1 MRWPLKNQVLFQMLL
16 LVLLTMGAM
25 TLASIRSA
33 ILESRAREQ
42 NRISEIRKL
51 LNTAR
56 FPLTDSVLENMKVLS
71 GVEYLAVDNHG
82 QIVARTL
89 AAPDSIPSPQPAD
102 TNSKNAAKLRKIQ
115 INGQPFYHDVVNA
128 FQAVNVRSPV
138 AEIHLFVPRQGEA
151 LIWWQASK
159 TPLLIALLI
168 LPLALLVSLA
178 LANQVTRPLARL
190 RKQVQ
195 EIAEGDRRE
204 IPPTI
209 RDDEI
214 RDLSLSINEMAT
226 KLLEHEK
233 QLRQSER
240 LRTMEQF
247 GKGIAHHLRNSA
259 TGCQLALELFANE
272 SRAVAESE
280 NFQMANRQLVLINNY
295 INRFLLLLKS
305 SDQLAAI
312 DTAMRPVDL
321 NNVLER
327 VVFLL
332 QPKARH
338 LNVKLTVDSSNEPL
352 IMEMQPD
359 DADQLMINLIS
370 NAIQAASQ
378 TATSI
383 NERLAV
389 VDVELIR
396 TDRNRITFSVTDNGP
411 GPPGA
416 IAADL
421 FQPFV
426 TGSSEG
432 IGLGLSLVQDIANR
446 AAGKISWERIQD
458 RTRFTFEFGLS
469 QAVEE

>member
-1 MRWPLKNQVLFQMLL
+1 MLL
-16 LVLLTMGAM
+16 LLLLTMGAM

-42 NRISEIRKL
+42 NRISEIRTL

-56 FPLTDSVLENMKVLS
+56 FPLTDSVLENMRVLS
-71 GVEYLAVDNHG
+71 GVEYVVVGDSG

-89 AAPDSIPSPQPAD
+89 AAPDSVPRPQSVD
-102 TNSKNAAKLRKIQ
+102 TQSRGAMILRKIQ
-115 INGQPFYHDVVNA
+115 INGHPFFHDVVSTL
-128 FQAVNVRSPV
+128 QGSHVRSPV
-138 AEIHLFVPRQGEA
+138 AEIHLFVPRQSEW

-195 EIAEGDRRE
+195 EIAEGDMRE

-214 RDLSLSINEMAT
+214 RDLNLSINEMAT

-240 LRTMEQF
+240 LRTMAQF
-247 GKGIAHHLRNSA
+247 GNGIAHHLRNSA
-259 TGCQLALELFANE
+259 AGCQLALELFANE
-272 SRAVAESE
+272 NRKAADSE
-280 NFQMANRQLVLINNY
+280 NFQVANRQLDLINNY

-305 SDQLAAI
+305 SDQQASETAAS
-312 DTAMRPVDL
+312 PVDL
-321 NNVLER
+321 NKVLER

-332 QPKARH
+332 QPSAKH
-338 LNVKLTVDSSNEPL
+338 LNVRLTVDASNQPL
-352 IMEMQPD
+352 IMEMLPD

-370 NAIQAASQ
+370 NAIKAASQ
-378 TATSI
+378 TATFS
-383 NERLAV
+383 NGKLAV
-389 VDVELIR
+389 VDVELKLN
-396 TDRNRITFSVTDNGP
+396 DRNRITFSVTDNGL
-411 GPPGA
+411 GPPEA

-426 TGSSEG
+426 SGSAEG
-432 IGLGLSLVQDIANR
+432 IGLGLSLVRDIARR
-446 AAGKISWERIQD
+446 AGGTVGWERIRD
-458 RTRFTFEFGLS
+458 RTKFTFEFGS
-469 QAVEE
+469 NPPDEN

>member
-1 MRWPLKNQVLFQMLL
+1 MLL

-25 TLASIRSA
+25 TAVSIRSA

-42 NRISEIRKL
+42 NRITEIRKL

-56 FPLTDSVLENMKVLS
+56 FPLTDSVLENMKALS
-71 GVEYLAVDNHG
+71 GVEYLAVGEQG
-82 QIVARTL
+82 QVIARTR
-89 AAPDSIPSPQPAD
+89 AAPDNAPRAAATAS
-102 TNSKNAAKLRKIQ
+102 NSHGAVLLREIQ
-115 INGQPFYHDVVNA
+115 IQGQPFYHEVVDT
-128 FQAVNVRSPV
+128 FQGGNVASAVS
-138 AEIHLFVPRQGEA
+138 EIHLFVPRQSER

-214 RDLSLSINEMAT
+214 RDLSLSINDMAT
-226 KLLEHEK
+226 KLLEHEN

-272 SRAVAESE
+272 SRAIADSE
-280 NFQMANRQLVLINNY
+280 NFQVASRQLDLINNY
-295 INRFLLLLKS
+295 INRFLLLLNS
-305 SDQLAAI
+305 SDPQDVAAI
-312 DTAMRPVDL
+312 ATRPVDL
-321 NNVLER
+321 NIVLER

-332 QPKARH
+332 QPTARH
-338 LNVKLTVDSSNEPL
+338 LNVKLTVDYCNEPL
-352 IMEMQPD
+352 IMEMLPD

-370 NAIQAASQ
+370 NAIKAASH
-378 TATSI
+378 TVTSS
-383 NERLAV
+383 NEPLAV
-389 VDVELIR
+389 IEVELALN
-396 TDRNRITFSVTDNGP
+396 DRNRITFSVTDNGP
-411 GPPGA
+411 GPPIA

-426 TGSSEG
+426 TGSPEG
-432 IGLGLSLVQDIANR
+432 IGLGLPLVQDIAKR
-446 AAGKISWERIQD
+446 VGGTIGWERIQD
-458 RTRFTFEFGLS
+458 RTKFTFEFGPS
-469 QAVEE
+469 PTVEK